1 MLKNA
6 LLSLIIFL
14 PFFSHAQDDDIA
26 LIQSMYGMEKRKM
39 VTDYMQL
46 PDVSAAA
53 FWDIYDKYEEERKD
67 LGRKRLLLINE
78 YAENYM
84 NLTNEKA
91 DQLAKDVLTNNVQY
105 EKLHQKYYSKFKKAT
120 SPLKAAQFLQ
130 LETFL
135 QNEIR
140 SAVQEEIPFIGN
152 LGKLRN

>member
-1 MLKNA
+1 
-6 LLSLIIFL
+6 LLFVILI
-14 PFFSHAQDDDIA
+14 PCFSYAQNDDIA

-46 PDVSAAA
+46 PELSAAA
-53 FWDIYDKYEEERKD
+53 FWDVYDKYEVERKE

-105 EKLHQKYYSKFKKAT
+105 EKLHQKYYPKFKKAT
-120 SPLKAAQFLQ
+120 SALKAAQFLQ

-140 SAVQEEIPFIGN
+140 SAVQEEIPFIGD
-152 LGKLRN
+152 LEKIRN